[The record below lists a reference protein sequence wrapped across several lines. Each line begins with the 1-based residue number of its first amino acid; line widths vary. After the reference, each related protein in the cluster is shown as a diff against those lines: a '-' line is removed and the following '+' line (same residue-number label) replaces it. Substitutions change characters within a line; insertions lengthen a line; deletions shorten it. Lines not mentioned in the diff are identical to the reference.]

1 LTAANAPVE
10 AASPER
16 PPLRIRVRRARPD
29 DREAV
34 LGFASAT
41 WEGWDYIPQAWP
53 DWISAAD
60 GVLLVATPLDSDRPL
75 AVARVAMLA
84 DGQGW
89 LEGIRV
95 DPALRGRSIATNL
108 QVAELRWAAAQGA
121 RVVRYVTGEDNEGS
135 HRLGARHGFVRL
147 ADWRSYG
154 PRDETE
160 ATPPPWDELTAALRA
175 DGLVLEPGD
184 AAVDETWRRIEA
196 DATFRAADRLY
207 EHRRWTLV
215 ELTRERLLAHV
226 AAAELLTRRS
236 AAGWAAAIR
245 PRRSGWA
252 EDEALHLACLVGDGV
267 EPALDLVT
275 AVERAAS
282 LPHRVRLPDPD
293 PPLLRDGGV
302 ERFAERGYGPH
313 RRVIHTLARPIDA
326 DHPVPEPDAPEL
338 LVMAEEPRPVTT
350 PRPIG

>member
-1 LTAANAPVE
+1 LTGADAPD
-10 AASPER
+10 AGAPPER
-16 PPLRIRVRRARPD
+16 APLPIRVRRARPD
-29 DREAV
+29 DRDSV
-34 LGFASAT
+34 LAFASAT
-41 WEGWDYIPQAWP
+41 WEGWDYIPAAWP
-53 DWISAAD
+53 DWVSASD

-75 AVARVAMLA
+75 ALARVALLA

-95 DPALRGRSIATNL
+95 DPALRGHSIATNL

-121 RVVRYVTGEDNEGS
+121 QVVRYVTGQENEGS
-135 HRLGARHGFVRL
+135 HRLGARHGFERL

-160 ATPPPWDELTAALRA
+160 AMPPPWEELTAALRA
-175 DGLVLEPGD
+175 DGLVLEPTD
-184 AAVDETWRRIEA
+184 AAVEETWRRIEA
-196 DATFRAADRLY
+196 DPTFRAGDRLY

-215 ELTRERLLAHV
+215 ELTRERYLDHV
-226 AAAELLTRRS
+226 RAGELLTRRS
-236 AAGWAAAIR
+236 AAGWSAAIR

-275 AVERAAS
+275 AVERAAGTA
-282 LPHRVRLPDPD
+282 HRLRLPDPE
-293 PPLLRDGGV
+293 PPLLRGGGA

-338 LVMAEEPRPVTT
+338 LVMVDEPQLVAT